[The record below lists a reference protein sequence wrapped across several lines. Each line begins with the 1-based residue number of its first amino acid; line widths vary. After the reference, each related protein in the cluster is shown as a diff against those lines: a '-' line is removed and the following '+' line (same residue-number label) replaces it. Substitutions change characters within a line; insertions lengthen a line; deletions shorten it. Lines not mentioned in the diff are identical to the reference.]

1 MKINL
6 FLCCKCYNSSYI
18 RKNFILFFSLKM
30 TFLNF
35 KKLVLCLSYFIIT
48 EFIFIFLSY
57 KTFLVNKDFEQ
68 KYDQIPTNLKLMVR
82 SSYDFIRKTHS
93 VSPSLEVNAIIPLN
107 NSNPEKILLINRGH
121 YPYGLALPGG
131 HAEIG
136 ETIEQCLSRETKE
149 ETNLT
154 ISDYDLFGVY
164 SEPKRDPREHVVAF
178 VYDVKVINVS
188 NLYPGDDV
196 DKAIWYDIKSLLSI
210 KESIVFDHYKI
221 ITDYAFKKGLL

>member
-1 MKINL
+1 MTL
-6 FLCCKCYNSSYI
+6 P
-18 RKNFILFFSLKM
+18 FIQFIY
-30 TFLNF
+30 
-35 KKLVLCLSYFIIT
+35 CLSFLIFT
-48 EFIFIFLSY
+48 EFIFVFLSY
-57 KTFLVNKDFEQ
+57 KTFLTNKYFEQ
-68 KYDQIPTNLKLMVR
+68 KYDLIPSYLKLMVK
-82 SSYDFIRKTHS
+82 SFNHNITKNHS

-107 NSNPEKILLINRGH
+107 NNPEKILIISRGH

-154 ISDYDLFGVY
+154 ISHYNLFGVY

-178 VYDVKVINVS
+178 VYDVRVNNVS

-196 DKAIWYDIKSLLSI
+196 NKALWYDIKTLLSI
-210 KESIVFDHYKI
+210 KEYIVFDHYKI
-221 ITDYAFKKGLL
+221 ITEYAKRKRLL